1 MSEPSENMKQVQTA
15 IAAMN
20 RINAA
25 VTAYEAGKVTLFNG
39 MDVPFSLAQI
49 DALKADFV
57 ASKNTLID
65 ALNAIT
71 G

>member
-1 MSEPSENMKQVQTA
+1 MKQVQTA

-39 MDVPFSLAQI
+39 MDVPFSASQI

-57 ASKNTLID
+57 ASKNTLIN